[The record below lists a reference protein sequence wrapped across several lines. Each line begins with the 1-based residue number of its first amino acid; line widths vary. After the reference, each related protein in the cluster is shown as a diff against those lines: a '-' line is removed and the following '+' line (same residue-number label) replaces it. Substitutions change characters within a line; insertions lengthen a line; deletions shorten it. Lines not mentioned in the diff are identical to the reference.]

1 MASSLKFKFGIL
13 PWHFTHHTVYANN
26 DINLCIIDGEDYSGN
41 TVTIIVSAGVTM
53 QSLAVNIIDNDIVEC
68 NEIFNVTI
76 VSVTTCGVT
85 IGSNNIG
92 EVMIRDDDGK
102 HRFIMII
109 SVMSENIIWWIG
121 ATVSLSQSQYS
132 VVESNNSLT
141 GTITLSSRASEDVI
155 VEVTISDGSANGN
168 VE

>member
-1 MASSLKFKFGIL
+1 MF
-13 PWHFTHHTVYANN
+13 HVN
-26 DINLCIIDGEDYSGN
+26 
-41 TVTIIVSAGVTM
+41 VTFLVSVPAGVTM
-53 QSLAVNIIDNDIVEC
+53 QSFTTHITDNNIVEC
-68 NEIFNVTI
+68 DEIFNVTI

-85 IGSNNIG
+85 IGSNNIS

>member
-1 MASSLKFKFGIL
+1 MDYNGNPI
-13 PWHFTHHTVYANN
+13 TVN
-26 DINLCIIDGEDYSGN
+26 
-41 TVTIIVSAGVTM
+41 VPAGVTM
-53 QSLAVNIIDNDIVEC
+53 QPLTINILDNNIVEC
-68 NEIFNVTI
+68 NETFNVTM

-85 IGSNNIG
+85 IGSNRTS

-102 HRFIMII
+102 YKFFI
-109 SVMSENIIWWIG
+109 VLYYIIWIIWSIG

-132 VVESNNSLT
+132 VVESNNSIT
-141 GTITLSSRASEDVI
+141 GTITLSSRTSEDVI

>member
-1 MASSLKFKFGIL
+1 MNVIDFLAHSLMLLI
-13 PWHFTHHTVYANN
+13 
-26 DINLCIIDGEDYSGN
+26 
-41 TVTIIVSAGVTM
+41 
-53 QSLAVNIIDNDIVEC
+53 SLL
-68 NEIFNVTI
+68 
-76 VSVTTCGVT
+76 
-85 IGSNNIG
+85 
-92 EVMIRDDDGK
+92 K
-102 HRFIMII
+102 
-109 SVMSENIIWWIG
+109 IG